1 MVEMKCQTY
10 KDKHEA
16 VMVSDDG
23 LKMILTKVK
32 MSRIILKNAFKSKP
46 IMKWTVV
53 QLP

>member
-32 MSRIILKNAFKSKP
+32 MSRIILKNALKAN
-46 IMKWTVV
+46 
-53 QLP
+53 QL